1 MAPKLL
7 GSLKAWLWEQNG
19 LCIRALRVREKVD
32 FVLRM
37 KRLVEFEGNGVPPQL
52 EFPFVIDDAL
62 DGLAR

>member
-1 MAPKLL
+1 MASKLL
-7 GSLKAWLWEQNG
+7 GSLKARLREQYG
-19 LCIRALRVREKVD
+19 LCIGALRVREKVD

-37 KRLVEFEGNGVPPQL
+37 KRLVEFEGDRVPPQL